1 MPKQVIYM
9 IRENTTYFRLHQLCF
24 DMAEVESIEW
34 KRLEEE
40 PDNPYSVRIH
50 LKSGKQ
56 FTRQLFEQQFKQ
68 LKEQFKHQLGDE

>member
-1 MPKQVIYM
+1 M

-24 DMAEVESIEW
+24 DMSEVEAIEW

-40 PDNPYSVRIH
+40 PENYSVRIH
-50 LKSGKQ
+50 FRSGKQ
-56 FTRQLFEQQFKQ
+56 FTRQLHEPQFKQ

>member
-1 MPKQVIYM
+1 M